1 MAGKANQPWWRT
13 EGVWEGPC
21 KQEPEAHS
29 IRRGNCPEDIL
40 ERTAAYFTEENAR
53 RVCADDRW
61 NFSENLFYKGLGL
74 EHERPEWE
82 RTARFYAAIR
92 RHDPNGKKH
101 LGVYTQWAPFF
112 AETLFAELPEARK
125 GVQVD
130 SDGRPIE
137 YNDTWNQYYRW
148 RMCPSWPGFV
158 EYMKKAAE
166 VAVRE
171 VGADVV
177 YYDNMCIFE
186 NHDSLCHCDGCQR
199 EFRAYMERKFP
210 TAEALYLRTG
220 LRVHDDIRIPRCRP
234 WTDYTLRAWPIH
246 DPVLQE
252 CITFRC
258 EQLSRAWAEVAAH
271 IRSVNPKAGIMGNP
285 SFPRK
290 YNERLTSAIDF
301 WLLKDTEAMHWMEN
315 AVRNIGVRE
324 GAVVSNIRGYK
335 YSRALGSNITFM
347 PCGSEAEPGLALAE
361 GMAFNNGSGV
371 VAGASRAA
379 WDFLQKH
386 LGEFYRDVEILPE
399 VAVLRDDRSL
409 TLRWHETF
417 MVMETAQQQLTAAGL
432 PWMPLWGQQLLDGT
446 LGKYKVLVV
455 PGCGCPS
462 RAELAAIEKFVA
474 TGGTAVICEKAGC
487 YNEFHQTIR
496 EWRFAPLFA
505 AAGAKPEGFA
515 VSYTDRGYLADFANS
530 RRPMVAPFGKGR
542 AVYLPLVRNSAKPVA
557 TYEEMGGYE
566 GFAYLKLGRKWRTLP
581 DAVEKNA
588 VQPLAARVKAPWTV
602 AAEFLRKIGSK
613 RLLVHLVN
621 YAKKPAAAG
630 VALVLAEGAGRRVR
644 LYVPDGRIDGR
655 ELKAAVSKG
664 GAASYKLPAFARYA
678 LVVVD

>member
-1 MAGKANQPWWRT
+1 MTAKNAQPWWRT
-13 EGVWEGPC
+13 EGAWDGPC
-21 KQEPEAHS
+21 RQEPESHS
-29 IRRGNCPEDIL
+29 IRKGLCPEDL
-40 ERTAAYFTEENAR
+40 VERTEAYFTEDNAR
-53 RVCADDRW
+53 RICADGRW
-61 NFSENLFYKGLGL
+61 NFTENVFYKGLGL

-82 RTARFYAAIR
+82 RTARFYKAIR
-92 RHDPNGKKH
+92 RHDPKGRKH

-112 AETLFAELPEARK
+112 AETLFAELPEARQW
-125 GVQVD
+125 VQLD
-130 SDGRPIE
+130 CDGHPIE
-137 YNDTWNQYYRW
+137 YRDSWNQYYRW

-158 EYMKKAAE
+158 EYMKKACE
-166 VAVRE
+166 VAVKQ
-171 VGADVV
+171 VGAEVV
-177 YYDNMCIFE
+177 YFDNMCLFE
-186 NHDSLCHCDGCQR
+186 NHDSLCHCEGCQR
-199 EFRAYMERKFP
+199 EFRAYMQRKFP
-210 TAEALYLRTG
+210 TASELYRRTG
-220 LRVHDDIRIPRCRP
+220 LRVHDDIRVPRCRP
-234 WTDYTLRAWPIH
+234 WSEYTLRAWPVH

-252 CITFRC
+252 CISFRC

-271 IRSVNPKAGIMGNP
+271 IKKLDPKAGIMGNP

-301 WLLKDTEAMHWMEN
+301 WLLKDTEALYWMEN

-324 GAVVSNIRGYK
+324 GALVSNIRGYK
-335 YSRALGSNITFM
+335 YSRALGPNVTFL

-371 VAGASRAA
+371 AAAASEEA
-379 WDFLQKH
+379 WSFLQKP
-386 LGEFYRDVEILPE
+386 LGEFYRDVDILPE

-462 RAELAAIEKFVA
+462 REEVAAIEAFVKA
-474 TGGTAVICEKAGC
+474 GGTAVICEKAGC

-496 EWRFAPLFA
+496 EWRFAPLFSNS
-505 AAGAKPEGFA
+505 GGFA
-515 VSYTDRGYLADFANS
+515 VSYSDRGYLADFANS
-530 RRPMVAPFGKGR
+530 RRAMVAAFGKGR
-542 AVYLPLVRNSAKPVA
+542 AVYLPLIRNGAKPIR
-557 TYEEMGGYE
+557 TYDEMGGYE

-581 DAVEKNA
+581 DAVERHT
-588 VQPLAARVKAPWTV
+588 VRPLSVRVKAPWTV
-602 AAEFLRKIGSK
+602 AAEFLRKSGSK

-621 YAKKPAAAG
+621 YAKKPAPAGAA
-630 VALVLAEGAGRRVR
+630 VVLSGGAAKSAR

-655 ELKAAVSKG
+655 ELKPAAGKG
-664 GAASYKLPAFARYA
+664 GAAGYKLPAFARYA